1 MRFFS
6 TIACFLV
13 FDIFSGSQ
21 VKASETWSFGAE
33 LGGFHF
39 RDEDFLSNLDV
50 SSGAYLGFKISMK
63 LNEDFSLSLRAVS
76 HASTEELG
84 SVREYIFNNFVGLI
98 GEYHFWDPFY
108 IRLGPGIVAAYNTL
122 RNSDPRFGFG
132 SDIGLGWTF
141 WQSTAIAMDW
151 NLSILPQWY
160 QSDDGG
166 MAYLVATG
174 IGFNF

>member
-1 MRFFS
+1 MRFLYL
-6 TIACFLV
+6 IVFLLP
-13 FDIFSGSQ
+13 FGMASS
-21 VKASETWSFGAE
+21 ATAETSETWSFGAE

-39 RDEDFLSNLDV
+39 RDENFLSNLDS
-50 SSGAYLGFKISMK
+50 SSGAYLGFKIGMK
-63 LNEDFSLSLRAVS
+63 LNEDFSLALKALS

-84 SVREYIFNNFVGLI
+84 SVREYVFNNFVGLV

-108 IRLGPGIVAAYNTL
+108 VRLGPGIVGAYDTV

-141 WQSTAIAMDW
+141 WQSSTMALDW

-166 MAYLVATG
+166 MAYLVSTG